1 MCSLLLDQYRF
12 CLVGVALLFSI
23 LCQAQSETSLEVDTG
38 FISHHI
44 LPDLLRDDDHQLQI
58 EDIIAGK
65 FPGRFVQ
72 AKSEHLAFG
81 FDNARWWLHFR
92 VHSNLDKPRTFI
104 LRLNRKTFDEF
115 TLWQQSENSPVKQ
128 IGGVGQIFDDEKFVL
143 INGYYYAVTVQPGTN
158 EFWARCRNEI
168 GPMHLTMSLHS
179 PENYAVFSRQSSL
192 VYGVFLGV
200 MVLSLFFT
208 SLLFYFY
215 RKRLYII
222 YVIYILNIL
231 AREAYYNSA
240 DFDFLPVFQ
249 RYCTSI
255 LIAATYALLFRRF
268 LKLKEIYPRLDRV
281 VNYYAWTSFLMAFG
295 VYGLVL
301 SHHTAVLKV
310 FFVVINIS
318 NLLFI
323 VMALGVTL
331 RHFFSRYQAR
341 IMFVGSFPIA
351 VAFTIISLRNL
362 SVIPNYPFIQ
372 FVVACGFIVEV
383 LVFAIAFARWY
394 RTVEID
400 RDLLKLKVSVEA
412 KEKQLAIQEAE
423 QRVKDRIA
431 RDLHDD
437 VAASL
442 SSIRILSQIV
452 KRQISEKAPESSP
465 LLEQITGSAQSTL
478 DSIGDII
485 WAINPHTDYLNDV
498 ADRIREYA
506 VKTLELQEIS
516 FNLDISRNLP
526 AFNLDVEARRNIYL
540 IFKEAINNAL
550 KHANC
555 THMEIKLMVVDQ
567 EMTLTIRDNGIG
579 FDLQHIRRGNG
590 LNNMHKR
597 AKDISG
603 VLSLCAE
610 EGKGTTVT
618 FKLPLPSTKAEI
630 YTPPQ

>member
-1 MCSLLLDQYRF
+1 MFNLMFNRF
-12 CLVGVALLFSI
+12 RFRLIGVALLFSI
-23 LCQAQSETSLEVDTG
+23 ACQAQRDNLVEVDTG
-38 FISHHI
+38 FVAQLI
-44 LPDLLRDDDHQLQI
+44 LPDLLRDNAHQFQI

-65 FPGRFVQ
+65 FTGRFER
-72 AKSEHLAFG
+72 AETEHLAFG
-81 FDNARWWLHFR
+81 FDDARWWLHYK
-92 VHSNLDKPRTFI
+92 VHNKSDKAQTLI

-115 TLWQQSENSPVKQ
+115 TLWQKPDSGNLKE
-128 IGGVGQIFDDEKFVL
+128 IGVVGQRFDNERFVL
-143 INGYYYAVTVQPGTN
+143 INGYYYNVTIQPGYN

-168 GPMHLTMSLHS
+168 GPMHLTLSLHS
-179 PENYAVFSRQSSL
+179 PENYAVYSRQTSL

-200 MVLSLFFT
+200 MILSLFF
-208 SLLFYFY
+208 SGLMYYFY
-215 RKRLYII
+215 RNGLYII
-222 YVIYILNIL
+222 YVAYILNIL
-231 AREAYYNSA
+231 FREAYYNSA
-240 DFDFLPVFQ
+240 DFDLMPVFQ

-268 LKLKEIYPRLDRV
+268 LKLKDLYPRLDRAV
-281 VNYYAWTSFLMAFG
+281 KYYTWIAFVMAFG

-301 SHHTAVLKV
+301 AHKAEVLKV

-318 NLLFI
+318 NLIFI
-323 VMALGVTL
+323 ATAFGITL
-331 RHFFSRYQAR
+331 RHFFSHYQAR
-341 IMFVGSFPIA
+341 IMLIGSFPLA

-372 FVVACGFIVEV
+372 FVVACGFMVEV

-400 RDLLKLKVSVEA
+400 RDLLKRKVLIEA
-412 KEKQLAIQEAE
+412 KEKLLAIQEAE

-452 KRQISEKAPESSP
+452 KRQVSEKAPDSTP

-540 IFKEAINNAL
+540 IFKEAVNNAL

-555 THMEIKLMVVDQ
+555 SHMDIKLVVVEQ
-567 EMTLTIRDNGIG
+567 EMALTIRDNGVG
-579 FDLQHIRRGNG
+579 FDLHHIRRGNG

-597 AKDISG
+597 AQDIG
-603 VLSLCAE
+603 GNLTLYAE
-610 EGKGTTVT
+610 EGKGTTIT
-618 FKLPLPSTKAEI
+618 FRLPLPSAAT
-630 YTPPQ
+630 